1 VIRSRA
7 CDAFKLH
14 SDVHRSGNVGVV
26 YFVET
31 DCIIKISRQI
41 AYIMMFTV
49 HGMKETTTTAYTCCA
64 GIKHTIMH
72 KNKLATSM
80 HVNAITKSKE
90 LL

>member
-1 VIRSRA
+1 MIQSKA

-31 DCIIKISRQI
+31 DCIIKISCQL

-49 HGMKETTTTAYTCCA
+49 HGMKETTTTSYICYA

-72 KNKLATSM
+72 KNKLATGM
-80 HVNAITKSKE
+80 HANAITKSK
-90 LL
+90 LPL